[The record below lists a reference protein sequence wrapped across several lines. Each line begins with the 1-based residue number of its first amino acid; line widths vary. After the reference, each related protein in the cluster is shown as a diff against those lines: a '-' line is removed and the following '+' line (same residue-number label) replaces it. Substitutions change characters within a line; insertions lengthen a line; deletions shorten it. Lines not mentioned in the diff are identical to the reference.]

1 MELRT
6 REHLTTILNQRAVTK
21 KEIMENILN
30 DEDVLFSWTL
40 LITGDIGEDD
50 LTNELLTYVVELWL
64 AIRGNSCVGE
74 WMEYYKQTKQE
85 VIKQNKSLRK
95 VLKRG
100 KFPETE

>member
-1 MELRT
+1 MES
-6 REHLTTILNQRAVTK
+6 
-21 KEIMENILN
+21 ILN

-50 LTNELLTYVVELWL
+50 LTNELLTQVVELWL

-85 VIKQNKSLRK
+85 VIKQKKSLRK
-95 VLKRG
+95 MLKRE
-100 KFPETE
+100 KSSEQD